1 MPDAVELVKT
11 VKKASIDAMESTK
24 PVNICFG
31 TVIQTNPVKINVEQK
46 MILNEAQMIFSRN
59 VTDYVIQVS
68 MAWETEEYAGK
79 PAGKTKGETKPGGEP
94 EHTHMFETE
103 TEGGEAHTHGLTGT
117 KEITIH
123 NGLAVGDEVILVR
136 QQGGQKYLV
145 WDRAAS

>member
-31 TVIQTNPVKINVEQK
+31 TVVETRPVRINVEQK

-59 VTDYVIQVS
+59 VTDHVVQVS
-68 MAWETEEYAGK
+68 MDWKTEDHSHE
-79 PAGKTKGETKPGGEP
+79 
-94 EHTHMFETE
+94 
-103 TEGGEAHTHGLTGT
+103 LTGT

-145 WDRAAS
+145 WDRTAS